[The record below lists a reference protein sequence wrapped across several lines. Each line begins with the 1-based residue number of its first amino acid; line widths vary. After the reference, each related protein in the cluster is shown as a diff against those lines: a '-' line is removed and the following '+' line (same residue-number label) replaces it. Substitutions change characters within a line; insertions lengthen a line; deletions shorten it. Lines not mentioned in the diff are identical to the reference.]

1 MADYVNKRREMEFEE
16 FRGEFQEIM
25 NASYDFLTY
34 LLENTFIENLE
45 DGANPIDYY
54 IDNEKKVLLA
64 FNIAMSQFE
73 YCQVRDLNRE
83 VSFNIKNCNISLKS

>member
-1 MADYVNKRREMEFEE
+1 MADYINKRREMEFEE

-25 NASYDFLTY
+25 NASYDFLNY

-45 DGANPIDYY
+45 GGANPLDYY

-73 YCQVRDLNRE
+73 YSQVRDLNRE

>member
-1 MADYVNKRREMEFEE
+1 MADYINKRREMDFEE

-25 NASYDFLTY
+25 NASYDFLSY
-34 LLENTFIENLE
+34 LLENTFVESLE
-45 DGANPIDYY
+45 GGANPLDHY

-73 YCQVRDLNRE
+73 YSQVRDINRD

>member
-1 MADYVNKRREMEFEE
+1 MADYVTTRREMEFEE
-16 FRGEFQEIM
+16 FKGEFQEII

-45 DGANPIDYY
+45 EGANPLDYY

-73 YCQVRDLNRE
+73 YVSVSDSSRGT
-83 VSFNIKNCNISLKS
+83 SFNLKNCNISLKS